1 MGDGDD
7 VPGLRPLGADDRLQ
21 EDTSA
26 ETMIETAWKI
36 FGGLIIAFTVIA
48 AYAGIFS
55 VFPTGPGDVFR
66 AQWIVGIIKH
76 LHIIIPG
83 VLAAG
88 AAIWA
93 SMRDPF

>member
-1 MGDGDD
+1 
-7 VPGLRPLGADDRLQ
+7 
-21 EDTSA
+21 
-26 ETMIETAWKI
+26 MIETAWKI

-55 VFPTGPGDVFR
+55 VFPTSPGDVFQ

>member
-1 MGDGDD
+1 MGEGDD
-7 VPGLRPLGADDRLQ
+7 MFGVRALGADERLQ

>member
-1 MGDGDD
+1 MGEGDD
-7 VPGLRPLGADDRLQ
+7 MFGVRALGADERLQ

-36 FGGLIIAFTVIA
+36 FGGLIIAFTVVV

-55 VFPTGPGDVFR
+55 VFPPSPGDVFQ
-66 AQWIVGIIKH
+66 AQWIVGIIEN